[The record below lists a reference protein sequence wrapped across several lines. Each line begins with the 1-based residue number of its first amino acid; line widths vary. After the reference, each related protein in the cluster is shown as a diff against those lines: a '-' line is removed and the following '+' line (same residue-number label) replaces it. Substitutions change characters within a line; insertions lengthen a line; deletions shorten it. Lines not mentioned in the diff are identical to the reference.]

1 MANLEHLNQQSDL
14 LVLELINRANT
25 ATLVSP
31 LTFEQIKFS
40 NPAAIT
46 DGLEGRNTRLTV
58 SRVGAAT
65 NLDEVPVEYWRIH
78 LGELFKGDNLLL
90 PIIDVP
96 TTIEELITALNN
108 FHGLALSMDDVVD
121 TPFDSSSFPV
131 TVTLTAQATSYAFIG
146 EVELTITQ
154 ALDAIIVNAAL
165 DGLKLAEAP
174 IITVGEIQDLKENG
188 DLHAGTGLK
197 PEDMLT
203 ISNSEV
209 EIFVGSHRRGA
220 PNAYVTP
227 VDNVYDISLTDDRL
241 WSFTFGA
248 ALLDQTRGTTLTELY
263 DVSLTVSNGTDEFTL
278 DLVEN
283 EGSLVWSQ
291 AEQGPIIVDNA
302 PVGSLTTAHNSQQL
316 MWYAAAF
323 PSATFNTAGAVLGNW
338 TFTMR
343 AKPIRA
349 IWMPPLEIV
358 TTTNIEALPPQ

>member
-1 MANLEHLNQQSDL
+1 MNQQSDL

-25 ATLVSP
+25 ATLTSP
-31 LTFEQIKFS
+31 LTFDQIKFS

-58 SRVGAAT
+58 SRIGST
-65 NLDEVPVEYWRIH
+65 TDLDEVPVEYWRIH

-131 TVTLTAQATSYAFIG
+131 TITLTAQATSYAFIG
-146 EVELTITQ
+146 EVELTLTQ

-165 DGLKLAEAP
+165 DGLKLAEVP

-188 DLHAGTGLK
+188 DMHAGTGNK
-197 PEDMLT
+197 IETMLS
-203 ISNSEV
+203 INNNEA
-209 EIFVGSHRRGA
+209 EIFIGSHRRGA
-220 PNAYVTP
+220 PDPYVTP
-227 VDNVYDISLTDDRL
+227 VDNVYNITLADDRL
-241 WSFTFGA
+241 WSFTFGT

-263 DVSLTVSNGTDEFTL
+263 DVSLTISNGTDEFTL
-278 DLVEN
+278 DLTEK

-291 AEQGPIIVDNA
+291 AEQGPIIIDNK
-302 PVGSLTTAHNSQQL
+302 PVGSLTTAHNAQQL
-316 MWYAAAF
+316 KWYAAAF
-323 PSATFNTAGAVLGNW
+323 PGSTFNTAGAILGSW

-358 TTTNIEALPPQ
+358 TTTNIEAV